1 MDDKATWGGK
11 REGAGRPKQEVI
23 RKQRTTRLYD
33 DEWELMKAFERII
46 KHGDKEACKRFIEEH
61 KESLA

>member
-1 MDDKATWGGK
+1 MTDKTKRGGK

-33 DEWELMKAFERII
+33 DEWELMKTFERII
-46 KHGDKEACKRFIEEH
+46 KYGDKEACKRFIEEH
-61 KESLA
+61 EEKK

>member
-1 MDDKATWGGK
+1 MTDKTKWGGK

-23 RKQRTTRLYD
+23 HKQRTTRLYD

-46 KHGDKEACKRFIEEH
+46 KYGDKEACIRFIEEH

>member
-1 MDDKATWGGK
+1 MEDKASWGGK

-46 KHGDKEACKRFIEEH
+46 KRGDKEACKRFIEEH